1 MNVAEYLVEFLY
13 KKNVTDAFGV
23 PGGVVLDFIYAMKH
37 SEGKITPHL
46 CFHEQA
52 AGFAAN
58 GYAQTQGKLGVSY
71 ATRGPGVTNMLT
83 AVADAYYD
91 SIPVFYITAH
101 GIIPQEN
108 GMRIEADQEF
118 NPVPTFKHV
127 TKYAVRIDSIEEVQ
141 KCLFTAYKEAMS
153 GRKGPV
159 LLDFNSKLFS
169 KEIEEDI
176 QCDCREEVADI
187 TEMKNLLQ
195 SELLKAKH
203 PIFLIGDGINQA
215 GMREEYRNVLSALRI
230 PVLSSRFS
238 QDIMHGCENYFGYVG
253 SHATRYSNF
262 ILSKTDLIISVGN
275 RMSFPVDSKSFKPI
289 FEKAKVLRFDI
300 DDAEFNR
307 IIPNSITL
315 KIELH
320 QLLEAIKDLQHN
332 EYGNKEWLEIC
343 QTIQAKLDDC
353 DISEPVEKCATVL
366 RNSSNEYTLIAD
378 AGNNEFWLSRAYAY
392 SKVTNRLLF
401 SKSFGA
407 LGCGLPKAVGAYYAT
422 RKPVIAIVGDQ
433 GLQINIQ
440 ELQYI
445 STNRIPIVL
454 VVINNQSSGMI
465 KDREQQK
472 YKGELIHTTC
482 DTGYGLPDLKR
493 LADAYGIAY
502 AEYDEVA
509 TIMNNV
515 SEPMIVNIPISEEI
529 RLEPNLPLGNACWEL
544 VPKLDDRLFDMLVSL

>member
-13 KKNVTDAFGV
+13 GKKVTDAFGV

-58 GYAQTQGKLGVSY
+58 GYAQTCGKLGVAY
-71 ATRGPGVTNMLT
+71 ATRGPGITNMLT

-118 NPVPTFKHV
+118 NPVPAFKHV

-169 KEIEEDI
+169 KEIEKDV
-176 QCDCREEVADI
+176 QCDCSDETIDG
-187 TEMKNLLQ
+187 TEIKNLLKA
-195 SELLKAKH
+195 ELTKAKH

-215 GMREEYRNVLSALRI
+215 GMREEYRNVLRALNI

-238 QDIMHGCENYFGYVG
+238 QDIMQSCENYFGYIG

-262 ILSKTDLIISVGN
+262 ILSKTDLIISLGN

-307 IIPNSITL
+307 IVPNSITL

-343 QTIQAKLDDC
+343 QTIRAELGDY
-353 DISEPVEKCATVL
+353 DISEPVEKCAAVL
-366 RNSSNEYTLIAD
+366 RNSSNECTLVAD
-378 AGNNEFWLSRAYAY
+378 VGNNEFWVSRAYAY

-407 LGCGLPKAVGAYYAT
+407 LGCGLPKAIGVYYAT
-422 RKPVIAIVGDQ
+422 RKPAIAIVGDQ

-454 VVINNQSSGMI
+454 VVINNQTSGMI
-465 KDREQQK
+465 KDREKQK
-472 YKGELIHTTC
+472 YKGELIHTNC

-509 TIMNNV
+509 AIMDNV
-515 SEPMIVNIPISEEI
+515 SEPMIVNVPISEEI
-529 RLEPNLPLGNACWEL
+529 GLEPNLPFGNVCQNLYPALEDEL
-544 VPKLDDRLFDMLVSL
+544 YKQLESM

>member
-13 KKNVTDAFGV
+13 GKKVTDAFGV

-58 GYAQTQGKLGVSY
+58 GYAQTCGKLGVAY
-71 ATRGPGVTNMLT
+71 ATRGPGITNMLT

-118 NPVPTFKHV
+118 NPVPAFKHV

-169 KEIEEDI
+169 KEIEKDV
-176 QCDCREEVADI
+176 QCDCSDETIDG
-187 TEMKNLLQ
+187 TEIKNLLKA
-195 SELLKAKH
+195 ELTKAKH

-215 GMREEYRNVLSALRI
+215 GMREEYRNVLRALNI

-238 QDIMHGCENYFGYVG
+238 QDIMQSCENYFGYIG

-262 ILSKTDLIISVGN
+262 ILSKTDLIISLGN

-307 IIPNSITL
+307 IVPNSITL

-343 QTIQAKLDDC
+343 QTIRAELGDY
-353 DISEPVEKCATVL
+353 DISEPVEKCAAVL
-366 RNSSNEYTLIAD
+366 RNSSNECTLVAD
-378 AGNNEFWLSRAYAY
+378 VGNNEFWVSRAYAY

-407 LGCGLPKAVGAYYAT
+407 LGCGLPKAIGVYYAT
-422 RKPVIAIVGDQ
+422 RKPAIAIVGDQ

-454 VVINNQSSGMI
+454 VVINNQTSGMI
-465 KDREQQK
+465 KDREKQK

-509 TIMNNV
+509 AIMDNV
-515 SEPMIVNIPISEEI
+515 SEPMIVNVPISEEI
-529 RLEPNLPLGNACWEL
+529 ELEPNLPFGNVCQNLSPALEAEL
-544 VPKLDDRLFDMLVSL
+544 YKQLESM